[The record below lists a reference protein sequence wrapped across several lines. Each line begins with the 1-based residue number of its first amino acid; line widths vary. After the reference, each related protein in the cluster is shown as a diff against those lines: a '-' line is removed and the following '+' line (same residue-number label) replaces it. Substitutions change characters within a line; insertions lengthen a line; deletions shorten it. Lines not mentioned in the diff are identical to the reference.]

1 MSKAAELANLI
12 GNINA
17 GGGGVNRNVI
27 GNGAMT
33 CSQRGTSFNQPADGA
48 YTLDRFSVFRN
59 GEGIMDVEQST
70 TVPSGEGFKNSLKCT
85 VDTVDTS
92 LDSNDFGGLG
102 TKVEGQ
108 DLARFNFGQATAKQF
123 VFSFFVRSNITGT
136 YSVSFR
142 NGSANR
148 YLVKE
153 YTISSA
159 DTWQKI
165 TITNL
170 ADTTGTWATDNTTGL
185 DIRFCLW
192 SDGDFDASAGSWATG
207 NIIGSSSNVNW
218 ATSTSNSFY
227 LTGVQ
232 LEVGQNPIE
241 FEHEPYEK
249 TISKCQRYY
258 YRYSC
263 DGTHDGVY
271 TVGNAT
277 TNDDAIAVIATPVG
291 MRAEPSFGFQTGSG
305 GSRVRT
311 GSGSSQQVSAMSIIG
326 FSNDQ
331 QGNKFQ
337 ISATTTTTN
346 LTAGDAAQFRVSTDD
361 FIDLDSEL

>member
-17 GGGGVNRNVI
+17 GGGGANKNVI
-27 GNGAMT
+27 INGAMNVA
-33 CSQRGTSFNQPADGA
+33 QRGTSFNQPADGA

-59 GEGIMDVEQST
+59 GAGIMDVEQST
-70 TVPSGEGFKNSLKCT
+70 TVPSEEGFKNSLKCT

-92 LDSNDFGGLG
+92 LGSSDFGGLA
-102 TKVEGQ
+102 TKIEGQ
-108 DLARFNFGQATAKQF
+108 DLARFHFGKSTAKQF
-123 VFSFFVRSNITGT
+123 VLSFFVRSNVTGT

-170 ADTTGTWATDNTTGL
+170 ADNTGTWATDNTSGL
-185 DIRFCLW
+185 HIVWCLW
-192 SDGDFDASAGSWATG
+192 EGGYSAPADTWGAG

-218 ATSTSNSFY
+218 VSSTDNNFY

-232 LEVGQNPIE
+232 LEVGQNPTS
-241 FEHEPYEK
+241 FEHEPFE
-249 TISKCQRYY
+249 TTLHKCQRFFYTSY
-258 YRYSC
+258 DY
-263 DGTHDGVY
+263 GTAIG
-271 TVGNAT
+271 TAT
-277 TNDDAIAVIATPVG
+277 TNGALTIRHGSADNVILDRGLPVDLRASGTLTTYSPGTGTSGKGRNHNDSTDINMSRLTSGTKNAAVYG
-291 MRAEPSFGFQTGSG
+291 G
-305 GSRVRT
+305 GSPEQHDWIT
-311 GSGSSQQVSAMSIIG
+311 CHITI
-326 FSNDQ
+326 
-331 QGNKFQ
+331 
-337 ISATTTTTN
+337 
-346 LTAGDAAQFRVSTDD
+346 DA
-361 FIDLDSEL
+361 EL